1 MKREKSTL
9 TGAGAAVLAVL
20 GNITCCG
27 APIAAG
33 ILASVGIG
41 ASQLQF
47 LKSFQPF
54 LIGIALLSLLIGF
67 YRLYFKKANSCC
79 NTETNKGNAKSSN
92 KGSKRFLWLVTAFTL
107 IMLVLTF
114 NMNSSAP
121 DMPATENTTNCSGGS
136 CESSPKIAPQKN
148 CGSCTTANYN
158 SKNGK
163 TVNGFEPLTDTR
175 EKSCCLAANN
185 LRTAYFSIE
194 GLTSACCIK
203 PIRAALLKAEGIKLF
218 RLSFD
223 KKMVGIKYNQ
233 KEISLEQIEK
243 TLDATG
249 YNATLV
255 Q

>member
-9 TGAGAAVLAVL
+9 AGAGAAVLAVL
-20 GNITCCG
+20 GSITCCG

-54 LIGIALLSLLIGF
+54 LIGIAILSLLIGF
-67 YRLYFKKANSCC
+67 YRLYFKKNNSCC

-92 KGSKRFLWLVTAFTL
+92 KGSKRFLWVVTAFTL

-136 CESSPKIAPQKN
+136 CESSQKITPQKN
-148 CGSCTTANYN
+148 CGSCTTAN
-158 SKNGK
+158 
-163 TVNGFEPLTDTR
+163 GFEPLTDSR

-194 GLTSACCIK
+194 GLSTACCIK
-203 PIRAALLKAEGIKLF
+203 PIRAALLKAEGIKLY
-218 RLSFD
+218 RLSSD

-233 KEISLEQIEK
+233 KEISLDQIEK
-243 TLDATG
+243 TLDDTG